1 MICPSDH
8 TTPLFFYPGKSL
20 HFSPETINHAAG
32 NHSSLFVG
40 DAGQTMQK
48 LQTEPDITES
58 WWTRSSDAKP
68 YVFALLVATGLFL
81 KLVLHYYLR
90 GSLVYTQFFYL
101 IIVIGG
107 IWYEKKVILVALLL
121 GGLQLL
127 VSFLITGTMLF
138 ESVVSVA
145 MLVLIAVVVG
155 TIVEQMDLYH
165 ERLKEKNLVLNTS
178 QRAFES
184 ANKKL
189 NLLSGITRHDIL
201 NQLTVLIGYLE
212 LSKDLA
218 LNPEVL
224 GFVNKELEAADTI
237 RRQIAFT
244 KDYEEIGVHA
254 PEWQNVAE
262 SIAPLT
268 RKAQYSGIK
277 FILNVDDLEFY
288 ADPMLE
294 KIYGNLIENSLRH
307 GGHVTEI
314 RISQEKFP
322 GGMALL
328 FEDNGEGVPDDEKDR
343 IFDRGFGKNTGLGM
357 FLSREILTITGL
369 SIKEEGTYGRGAR
382 FVISAPDGAFRV
394 SDTTPGT

>member
-1 MICPSDH
+1 
-8 TTPLFFYPGKSL
+8 
-20 HFSPETINHAAG
+20 
-32 NHSSLFVG
+32 
-40 DAGQTMQK
+40 MQE
-48 LQTEPDITES
+48 EPDIPES

-68 YVFALLVATGLFL
+68 YVFALLVATGLL
-81 KLVLHYYLR
+81 LELALHLYLR
-90 GSLVYTQFFYL
+90 MGLVYTQFFYL

-107 IWYEKKVILVALLL
+107 IWYEKKIILVALLL

-138 ESVVSVA
+138 ESVVSA
-145 MLVLIAVVVG
+145 GMLILVAVVVG

-165 ERLKEKNLVLNTS
+165 ERLRENNQVLKNS

-189 NLLSGITRHDIL
+189 NLLSSITRHDIL

-212 LSKDLA
+212 ISKA
-218 LNPEVL
+218 SPP
-224 GFVNKELEAADTI
+224 GPGVNEFIDKELEAAQTI

-254 PEWQNVAE
+254 PEWQNVSE
-262 SIAPLT
+262 SIEPYIGKEQYRGIRFT
-268 RKAQYSGIK
+268 RD
-277 FILNVDDLEFY
+277 VDYLELY

-294 KIYGNLIENSLRH
+294 KIYGNLIDNSYRH

-314 RISQEKFP
+314 RFSFQTCP
-322 GGMALL
+322 GRLAL
-328 FEDNGEGVPDDEKDR
+328 FYEDNGDGIPDNEKDR

-357 FLSREILTITGL
+357 FLSREILGITGL
-369 SIKEEGTYGRGAR
+369 SIKEDGTFGRGAR
-382 FVISAPDGAFRV
+382 FVISAPEGVYRLTGQAGDMLTSPQKTGNCDH
-394 SDTTPGT
+394 SE